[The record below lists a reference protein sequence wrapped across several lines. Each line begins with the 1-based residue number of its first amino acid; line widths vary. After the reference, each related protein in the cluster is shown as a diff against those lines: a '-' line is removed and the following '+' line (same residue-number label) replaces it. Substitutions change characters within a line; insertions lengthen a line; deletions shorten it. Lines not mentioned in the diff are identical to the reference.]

1 MMLNAQKFSH
11 FFTGERL
18 TNLPCSESLRA
29 IRARLSSETVS
40 DEEREALLTLLA
52 IIDQQAAE
60 LDALKRISLNLT
72 STLDIKG
79 VLVQV
84 AEEAMN
90 LVKFASDIHI
100 YLYENGRLVF
110 GTAMDRNG
118 PQHEKWGQ
126 PRPNGLTNT
135 VAHTKKLILVE
146 DMRAHPLYEDA
157 PPDWYGSI
165 VGIPMLY
172 GDLVVGVLNL
182 SRSVTG
188 PFTEAELRLLRLLAE
203 LAAIAIINAR
213 LHSSVSS
220 QAYTDT
226 LTGLPNRRALDQTLE
241 NEIQRARRYHHYF
254 AVIMMDLDGFKAI
267 NDTYG
272 HETGDL
278 ILKKSF
284 SFLNAQK
291 RNTDFLARYGGDELT
306 MILPETTLNAAVIAA
321 SKLQEKLRALEIEL
335 PDGCIQRLDISGGIA
350 VYPFHGHEASELL
363 RAADAALYRAKKSQ
377 RGTFVIARGPT
388 GELPN
393 HST

>member
-1 MMLNAQKFSH
+1 M
-11 FFTGERL
+11 
-18 TNLPCSESLRA
+18 TNLPGSDSLRA
-29 IRARLSSETVS
+29 IRTRLVSESVS
-40 DEEREALLTLLA
+40 DEEQEALLSLLA

-84 AEEAMN
+84 AEEAIN
-90 LVKFASDIHI
+90 LVKHASDIHI

-110 GTAMDRNG
+110 GTAMNRNG
-118 PQHEKWGQ
+118 PQNEKWGQ
-126 PRPNGLTNT
+126 VRPNGLTST
-135 VAHTKKLILVE
+135 VAHTKKVTLVE
-146 DMRAHPLYEDA
+146 DMHAHPLYEDA
-157 PPDWYGSI
+157 PPDWKGSI

-182 SRSVTG
+182 ARSVTG
-188 PFTEAELRLLRLLAE
+188 RFSESELRLLRLLAE

-213 LHSSVSS
+213 LHSSVST

-226 LTGLPNRRALDQTLE
+226 LTGLPNRRALDETLE

-278 ILKKSF
+278 VLKKSF
-284 SFLNAQK
+284 AFLNMQK

-306 MILPETTLNAAVIAA
+306 MILPETTLNSAVIAF
-321 SKLQEKLRALEIEL
+321 SKLQEKLRAFSIEM
-335 PDGCIQRLDISGGIA
+335 PDGTTRHLDISGGIA

-388 GELPN
+388 GELPDF
-393 HST
+393 ST

>member
-1 MMLNAQKFSH
+1 MS
-11 FFTGERL
+11 
-18 TNLPCSESLRA
+18 NLPGVQALQA
-29 IRARLSSETVS
+29 VRARLTHENIS
-40 DEEREALLTLLA
+40 DEEREILLTLLS

-84 AEEAMN
+84 ASEALG
-90 LVKFASDIHI
+90 LVRHARDIHI

-110 GTAMDRNG
+110 GAAMNQSG
-118 PQHEKWGQ
+118 PQNEKWGP

-135 VAHTKKLILVE
+135 VAHTKKLIQVE
-146 DMRAHPLYEDA
+146 DMRADPLYKDT
-157 PPDWYGSI
+157 PPDWHGSI

-172 GDLVVGVLNL
+172 GDVVVGVLNL
-182 SRSVTG
+182 SRSITG
-188 PFTEAELRLLRLLAE
+188 AFSESEIRLLRLLSE

-213 LHSSVSS
+213 LHASIST

-226 LTGLPNRRALDQTLE
+226 LTGLPNRRALDETLE
-241 NEIQRARRYHHYF
+241 NEIQRARRYHHHF

-272 HETGDL
+272 HEIGDF
-278 ILKKSF
+278 ILKKAF
-284 SFLNAQK
+284 GFLNTQK

-321 SKLQEKLRALEIEL
+321 SKLQEKLRAFTVTL
-335 PDGCIQRLDISGGIA
+335 PDGSTPNLDISGGIA

-388 GELPN
+388 GELPAMLG
-393 HST
+393 

>member
-1 MMLNAQKFSH
+1 M
-11 FFTGERL
+11 
-18 TNLPCSESLRA
+18 TNLPGSESLRA

-84 AEEAMN
+84 AEEAMK

-118 PQHEKWGQ
+118 PQNEKWGH

-135 VAHTKKLILVE
+135 VARTKKLILVE
-146 DMRAHPLYEDA
+146 DMRAHPLYEDT
-157 PPDWYGSI
+157 PPDWQGSI
-165 VGIPMLY
+165 VGIPLMY
-172 GDLVVGVLNL
+172 SDMVIGVLNL
-182 SRSVTG
+182 SRSITG
-188 PFTEAELRLLRLLAE
+188 PFSESELRLLRLLSE

-213 LHSSVSS
+213 LHASMST

-226 LTGLPNRRALDQTLE
+226 LTGLPNRRALDETLE

-272 HETGDL
+272 HEIGDF

-284 SFLNAQK
+284 SFLNSQK

-321 SKLQEKLRALEIEL
+321 SKLQEKLRALKVEL
-335 PDGCIQRLDISGGIA
+335 PDGTLQHLDISGGIA

-377 RGTFVIARGPT
+377 RGTFVIAPGPT